1 MGSEEGVNS
10 PFRFM
15 CPLRMPACQ
24 RVTQTENGLDL
35 TIWAPPLFCTS
46 AGRGHA
52 VRLFYFRCSGL
63 NDRYLSIFPGNGE
76 FSVSSF
82 RHYEIADSPPNSP
95 FALCRGHTNFRS
107 HNPMKRGNLEKSEP
121 LSVRILQRMV
131 VKNRPSRTG
140 DNIYLRLIATTY
152 IKQAHSDLTIYAR

>member
-1 MGSEEGVNS
+1 MS
-10 PFRFM
+10 PVRFWS
-15 CPLRMPACQ
+15 L
-24 RVTQTENGLDL
+24 
-35 TIWAPPLFCTS
+35 PPFFCLF

-52 VRLFYFRCSGL
+52 VRLFYFHLSRL
-63 NDRYLSIFPGNGE
+63 NCRNLWLFRKNGE

-82 RHYEIADSPPNSP
+82 RRYEIADSPPNSP